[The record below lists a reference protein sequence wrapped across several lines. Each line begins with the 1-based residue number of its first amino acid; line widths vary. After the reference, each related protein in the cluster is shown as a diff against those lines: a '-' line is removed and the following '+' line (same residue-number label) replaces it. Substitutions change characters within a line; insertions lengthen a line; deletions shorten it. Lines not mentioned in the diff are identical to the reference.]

1 MRSTII
7 AMITSTVDLE
17 IDNVEK
23 KKRIETLINGCLDGT
38 ESRVWGEAHDFH
50 SYRYYR
56 ALDKDQWIDE
66 GKRLGYL
73 K

>member
-1 MRSTII
+1 MRSTVI

-38 ESRVWGEAHDFH
+38 ESRVWGEAIKYLEDIASHGG
-50 SYRYYR
+50 
-56 ALDKDQWIDE
+56 ATWLKQE
-66 GKRLGYL
+66 GKRKGYL